1 MLRPMT
7 TIEHTP
13 ETVQPDSER
22 PVFLAENGRRARI
35 LGIVAKVAFVV
46 TALWLAALAAGML
59 GFGQLPG
66 TSIEQPFNRLI
77 SGGGD
82 APKNQA
88 PSADSGSDS
97 VTASARERAARA
109 QAIAAR
115 RSIAAGAGTSV
126 SRSRPVRRAAPAAP
140 AAQPVPPAAGQSAV
154 AQQPRQQGWTRQ
166 GYVAPPGQVRQA
178 QPPAPKPGNGYG
190 RVKKTTP
197 ITPPPPPP
205 PPPGNGNGNGGPKL
219 K

>member
-1 MLRPMT
+1 LT
-7 TIEHTP
+7 TIEHP
-13 ETVQPDSER
+13 ETVRPDLER

-35 LGIVAKVAFVV
+35 LRIVAKVAFVV
-46 TALWLAALAAGML
+46 TVLWLAALAAGML
-59 GFGQLPG
+59 GFGHLPG
-66 TSIEQPFNRLI
+66 TSIEEPFNRLI

-82 APKNQA
+82 ASKNQA
-88 PSADSGSDS
+88 PSTDSGSAS

-109 QAIAAR
+109 QAIVVAKRNAVARAAAAR
-115 RSIAAGAGTSV
+115 ARAARGAG
-126 SRSRPVRRAAPAAP
+126 PAPALP
-140 AAQPVPPAAGQSAV
+140 AQPPAGQAAV

-166 GYVAPPGQVRQA
+166 GFVAPPGQVRKA
-178 QPPAPKPGNGYG
+178 QPPAPAPTPPGKALG

>member
-1 MLRPMT
+1 MT
-7 TIEHTP
+7 TIEHIP

-22 PVFLAENGRRARI
+22 PVFLAESGRRARI
-35 LGIVAKVAFVV
+35 LGIIAKVAVVV
-46 TALWLAALAAGML
+46 TVLWLAALAAGML
-59 GFGQLPG
+59 GFGHLPG

-77 SGGGD
+77 NGGGD

-88 PSADSGSDS
+88 PSTDSDSAS
-97 VTASARERAARA
+97 VTASAREREARA
-109 QAIAAR
+109 QAIAVAKRNAVAR
-115 RSIAAGAGTSV
+115 AATARARAARAAG
-126 SRSRPVRRAAPAAP
+126 PALP
-140 AAQPVPPAAGQSAV
+140 AQPPAGQAAV

-166 GYVAPPGQVRQA
+166 GFLAPPGQVRKA
-178 QPPAPKPGNGYG
+178 QPPALVPTQPGKGLG
-190 RVKKTTP
+190 RVKKATP

>member
-1 MLRPMT
+1 MT

-13 ETVQPDSER
+13 ETVRPDPER

-46 TALWLAALAAGML
+46 TVLWLAALAAGML
-59 GFGQLPG
+59 GFGHLPG
-66 TSIEQPFNRLI
+66 TSIKEPFNRLI

-82 APKNQA
+82 ASKNQA
-88 PSADSGSDS
+88 PSTDSGSAS

-109 QAIAAR
+109 QAIVASK
-115 RSIAAGAGTSV
+115 RSTPAGTPA
-126 SRSRPVRRAAPAAP
+126 SRARSARRAAS
-140 AAQPVPPAAGQSAV
+140 AQPAQPAAGQSAV

-178 QPPAPKPGNGYG
+178 QPPAPQPGNGYG

>member
-1 MLRPMT
+1 MT

-13 ETVQPDSER
+13 DRAQPER

-35 LGIVAKVAFVV
+35 LGIAAKVAVLV
-46 TALWLAALAAGML
+46 TVLWLAALAAGML
-59 GFGQLPG
+59 GFGHLPG

-77 SGGGD
+77 NGGED
-82 APKNQA
+82 ASKNQA
-88 PSADSGSDS
+88 PSTDSASAA
-97 VTASARERAARA
+97 VTAAARERAVRA

-115 RSIAAGAGTSV
+115 RSIPEGTPA
-126 SRSRPVRRAAPAAP
+126 RPLRTRRPTP
-140 AAQPVPPAAGQSAV
+140 AQPTQPAQPAPGQAAV
-154 AQQPRQQGWTRQ
+154 SQQPRQQGWTRQ
-166 GYVAPPGQVRQA
+166 GYVAPPGQVRKA
-178 QPPAPKPGNGYG
+178 EPPAPVPTPPGKGLG
-190 RVKKTTP
+190 LVKKTTP

>member
-1 MLRPMT
+1 MT

-13 ETVQPDSER
+13 DRAQPER

-35 LGIVAKVAFVV
+35 LGIAAKLAVLV
-46 TALWLAALAAGML
+46 TVLWLAALAAGML
-59 GFGQLPG
+59 GFGHLPG
-66 TSIEQPFNRLI
+66 TSIEQPFSRLI
-77 SGGGD
+77 SGGED
-82 APKNQA
+82 ASKNQA
-88 PSADSGSDS
+88 PSTDSASAA

-115 RSIAAGAGTSV
+115 QSTAAGTPA
-126 SRSRPVRRAAPAAP
+126 RRPRTRRPAPAQPTQPPQP
-140 AAQPVPPAAGQSAV
+140 AQGQAAV
-154 AQQPRQQGWTRQ
+154 AQQPRQQGWTRR
-166 GYVAPPGQVRQA
+166 GYVAPPGRVRKA
-178 QPPAPKPGNGYG
+178 EPPAPVPTQPGKALG

>member
-1 MLRPMT
+1 MT
-7 TIEHTP
+7 TIEHIP
-13 ETVQPDSER
+13 ETVQPGSER
-22 PVFLAENGRRARI
+22 PVFLAESGRRARI

-46 TALWLAALAAGML
+46 TALWLAALAAGTL
-59 GFGQLPG
+59 GFGHLPG
-66 TSIEQPFNRLI
+66 TSIQEPFSRLI

-88 PSADSGSDS
+88 PSTDSASDS
-97 VTASARERAARA
+97 VTASARERVDRA
-109 QAIAAR
+109 QAIAAGRSTPVGTPAR
-115 RSIAAGAGTSV
+115 RP
-126 SRSRPVRRAAPAAP
+126 RSRRP
-140 AAQPVPPAAGQSAV
+140 AAQPTQPAQPAPGQAAV

-166 GYVAPPGQVRQA
+166 GYVAPPGQVRKA
-178 QPPAPKPGNGYG
+178 QPPAPVPTQPGKGLG
-190 RVKKTTP
+190 RGKKTTP

>member
-1 MLRPMT
+1 MT
-7 TIEHTP
+7 TIEHIP
-13 ETVQPDSER
+13 ETVQLDSER
-22 PVFLAENGRRARI
+22 PVFLAESGRRARI

-66 TSIEQPFNRLI
+66 TSIEEPFSRLI

-88 PSADSGSDS
+88 PSTDSASDADS

-109 QAIAAR
+109 QTIAVAKRTPLPAQR
-115 RSIAAGAGTSV
+115 RRGLEQRDAAG
-126 SRSRPVRRAAPAAP
+126 PALP
-140 AAQPVPPAAGQSAV
+140 AQPPAGQAAV

-166 GYVAPPGQVRQA
+166 GYVAPPGQVRKA
-178 QPPAPKPGNGYG
+178 QPPAPAPTPPGKALG

-197 ITPPPPPP
+197 VTPPPPPP
-205 PPPGNGNGNGGPKL
+205 PPPGNGNGNGGGKL

>member
-1 MLRPMT
+1 MT
-7 TIEHTP
+7 TIEHIP
-13 ETVQPDSER
+13 ETVQDSER

-46 TALWLAALAAGML
+46 TVLWLAALAAGVL
-59 GFGQLPG
+59 GFGHLPG
-66 TSIEQPFNRLI
+66 TSIKEPFNRLI

-82 APKNQA
+82 ASKNQA
-88 PSADSGSDS
+88 PSADAAS
-97 VTASARERAARA
+97 VTAAAREQAARA

-115 RSIAAGAGTSV
+115 RRTPARTSA
-126 SRSRPVRRAAPAAP
+126 SRPRPVQRAAS
-140 AAQPVPPAAGQSAV
+140 AQPAQPAAGQSVV
-154 AQQPRQQGWTRQ
+154 AQQPRQQGWTRR

-178 QPPAPKPGNGYG
+178 QPPAPKPGNGFG

-197 ITPPPPPP
+197 ITSPPPPP

>member
-1 MLRPMT
+1 MT

-13 ETVQPDSER
+13 ERVPPDCER

-35 LGIVAKVAFVV
+35 LGIAAKIAFAV
-46 TALWLAALAAGML
+46 TVLWLAALAAGML

-77 SGGGD
+77 GGGGD
-82 APKNQA
+82 QSKNQA
-88 PSADSGSDS
+88 PSTGSGS

-109 QAIAAR
+109 QAIVVAKRNAVARAATARARAAR
-115 RSIAAGAGTSV
+115 GAG
-126 SRSRPVRRAAPAAP
+126 PAPALP
-140 AAQPVPPAAGQSAV
+140 AQPPAGQAAV

-166 GYVAPPGQVRQA
+166 GYVAPPGQVRKA
-178 QPPAPKPGNGYG
+178 ETPAPAPTPPGNALG

-197 ITPPPPPP
+197 VTPPPPPP
-205 PPPGNGNGNGGPKL
+205 PPPGNGNGNGGGKL